1 MHAAEERLKGVQSVC
16 KRSFATASPYM
27 RHACEQVA
35 FAAASFLFAAVVIV
49 LANAALL
56 RSYSVLRV
64 RAWRRQAAQIYAA
77 VNWKAVSRPALR
89 LTEAGLWILAI
100 STLGYCS
107 YAYAS
112 AALYQHREKAV
123 FAEAQAQARQT
134 PDAASPM
141 TASFPLP
148 LARGEMLG
156 ILDIPRIG
164 LSSVVEQGSDAHVL
178 RNSVGHIP
186 GTALPGES
194 GNTAL
199 AAHRD
204 TYFRHLSE
212 LRPGDQILF
221 HSMVGTYRYT
231 VQSTRIVPPTDTGV
245 LASTRKPTLT
255 LVTCFPFYYVGSAPK
270 RFVLVATENNPNP

>member
-1 MHAAEERLKGVQSVC
+1 MASAPASEERLKGR
-16 KRSFATASPYM
+16 RSHTSAGEYA
-27 RHACEQVA
+27 RRACEQLA
-35 FAAASFLFAAVVIV
+35 FAAASSLFAAAVIV

-56 RSYSVLRV
+56 RSRSVLRV
-64 RAWRRQAAQIYAA
+64 RAWRRQAAQMRAT
-77 VNWKAVSRPALR
+77 VNWKALFRPALR
-89 LTEAGLWILAI
+89 LTEAGLWILAVG
-100 STLGYCS
+100 TLGYCS

-112 AALYQHREKAV
+112 AALHQQHQKAA

-134 PDAASPM
+134 PDAASPVA
-141 TASFPLP
+141 ASLPLP

-164 LSSVVEQGSDAHVL
+164 LSSVVEQGADAHVL

-194 GNTAL
+194 GNAAL

-212 LRPGDQILF
+212 LHAGDQILF
-221 HSMVGTYRYT
+221 HTIAGTYRYT
-231 VQSTRIVPPTDTGV
+231 VQSTRIVPPTDTAV

-270 RFVLVATENNPNP
+270 RFVLVATENNPHP